1 MFIVNVKVVEFLDML
16 VLLMKIEKHLMLAKP
31 ASIRCSWQVIA
42 RRAVD
47 GFSWFINK

>member
-1 MFIVNVKVVEFLDML
+1 LFVENVKIVEFLDMF
-16 VLLMKIEKHLMLAKP
+16 VLLMKIEKHLMLVKP

-47 GFSWFINK
+47 GFSWFTNK